1 MFTSEKISKNV
12 MRTLYIYIG
21 VTLFIGL
28 FSTIYEINSH
38 NVINAS
44 MICAFIYPLVLGVGM
59 YLAIRFIPSNK
70 VPGMVPATIYHFGVA
85 MLTVRRIF
93 IGVLEIYGTTNKL
106 MVSIYSIIAY
116 VSFAIGSIM
125 YLIIIIYWAIN
136 YRKRNNGLTIEQN

>member
-12 MRTLYIYIG
+12 MRTLYIYVG

-59 YLAIRFIPSNK
+59 YLAIRFLPSEK

-85 MLTVRRIF
+85 MCTVRSIF
-93 IGVLEIYGTTNKL
+93 VGVLEIYGTTNRA
-106 MVSIYSIIAY
+106 MVAIYTVLALVFTIVGLGLYLFILIRGIIEKR
-116 VSFAIGSIM
+116 
-125 YLIIIIYWAIN
+125 
-136 YRKRNNGLTIEQN
+136 RKSRGLTIE

>member
-12 MRTLYIYIG
+12 MRTLFIYIG

-59 YLAIRFIPSNK
+59 YLAIRFIPTDK

-85 MLTVRRIF
+85 MCTVRSIF
-93 IGVLEIYGTTNKL
+93 IGVLEIYGTTNRA
-106 MVSIYSIIAY
+106 MVAIYTVLAWLFII
-116 VSFAIGSIM
+116 VGLGL
-125 YLIIIIYWAIN
+125 YLFILIKGIIDK
-136 YRKRNNGLTIEQN
+136 RKKSNRLTIE